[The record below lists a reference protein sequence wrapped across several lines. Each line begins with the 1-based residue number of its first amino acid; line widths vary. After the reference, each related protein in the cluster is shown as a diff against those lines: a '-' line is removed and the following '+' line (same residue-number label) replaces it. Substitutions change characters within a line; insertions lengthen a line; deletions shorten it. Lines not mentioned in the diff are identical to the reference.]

1 MDIHGLHC
9 RDWRTFYAKNKILN
23 VIVPLQGDIPTLFR
37 GPDWKMHASDICA
50 DNKIRIF
57 NGGIWHAGAANDTGT
72 GVWKLFLGLVPKNN
86 PTAGDYPLF
95 AASAGKSS
103 CQEMDRCVLL
113 ADTW

>member
-1 MDIHGLHC
+1 MDTHGLHC
-9 RDWRTFYAKNKILN
+9 RERRTFYATIFL
-23 VIVPLQGDIPTLFR
+23 PLQGDIPTLFR
-37 GPDWKMHASDICA
+37 GPDICA
-50 DNKIRIF
+50 DNEIRIF
-57 NGGIWHAGAANDTGT
+57 NGGIWHAGATNDTGT